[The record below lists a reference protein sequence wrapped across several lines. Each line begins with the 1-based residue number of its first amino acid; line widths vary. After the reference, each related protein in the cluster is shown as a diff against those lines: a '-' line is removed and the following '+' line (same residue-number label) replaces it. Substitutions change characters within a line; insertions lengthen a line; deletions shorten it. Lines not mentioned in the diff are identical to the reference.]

1 MHFKQDFHV
10 YQNPIKEDC
19 LQPRGHHEDTTSHS
33 DQVQRPIFKVIFR
46 SKQPQV
52 KVICNGQNR
61 LSCQQS
67 YHSNLSPT
75 STIYKLSKYQTR
87 HLHTLESVMPM
98 KRKFPTRILA
108 YHLYRAQ
115 TSFHSQ
121 SHQGQWYIDEHSSRE
136 TTHKT
141 IDALSLKTIIRLSM
155 KEIY

>member
-19 LQPRGHHEDTTSHS
+19 LHPRGHHEDTTSHS

-75 STIYKLSKYQTR
+75 PAIYKLSKYQAR
-87 HLHTLESVMPM
+87 HLHTLASCNACETQVLDKHTSISLIQSIDKLPQSIASSVSGTLMS
-98 KRKFPTRILA
+98 ILPERQLIKQQML
-108 YHLYRAQ
+108 YH
-115 TSFHSQ
+115 
-121 SHQGQWYIDEHSSRE
+121 
-136 TTHKT
+136 
-141 IDALSLKTIIRLSM
+141 
-155 KEIY
+155 

>member
-75 STIYKLSKYQTR
+75 STIYKLSKYQAR
-87 HLHTLESVMPM
+87 HLHTLASCNACETQVLDKHTSISLIQSIDKLQQSIASSVSGTLMSIIPERQLIKQQM
-98 KRKFPTRILA
+98 L
-108 YHLYRAQ
+108 YH
-115 TSFHSQ
+115 
-121 SHQGQWYIDEHSSRE
+121 
-136 TTHKT
+136 
-141 IDALSLKTIIRLSM
+141 
-155 KEIY
+155 

>member
-75 STIYKLSKYQTR
+75 STIYKLSKYQAR
-87 HLHTLESVMPM
+87 HLHTLESCHANETQVLD
-98 KRKFPTRILA
+98 KDTSISQ
-108 YHLYRAQ
+108 HSSQ
-115 TSFHSQ
+115 TSFHCQ

>member
-19 LQPRGHHEDTTSHS
+19 LQPRGHHKDTTSHS

-87 HLHTLESVMPM
+87 HLHTLASCNACETQVLDKHTSISLIQSIDKLQQSIASSVSGTLMSIIPERQLIKQQM
-98 KRKFPTRILA
+98 L
-108 YHLYRAQ
+108 YH
-115 TSFHSQ
+115 
-121 SHQGQWYIDEHSSRE
+121 
-136 TTHKT
+136 
-141 IDALSLKTIIRLSM
+141 
-155 KEIY
+155 